1 MYWSVALLSA
11 VGAYGSGGQFV
22 LEGEP
27 GLLGS
32 LCRPQSAC
40 APLALRRPV
49 SVARSAPDSVDL
61 RAP

>member
-11 VGAYGSGGQFV
+11 GGAYGSGGQFV

-32 LCRPQSAC
+32 LCRPQLAC

-49 SVARSAPDSVDL
+49 SMAKPGPDSADP